1 MRRIPLIL
9 TLAAFAAALANTAAP
24 AGAAP
29 THSTTIAART
39 LQATRHAGP
48 RPKLASKQK
57 LAALPAPDVSVGT
70 SFGLE
75 PVR

>member
-24 AGAAP
+24 AAAAP

-39 LQATRHAGP
+39 LQTSPHAGP
-48 RPKLASKQK
+48 HIQPALKQK
-57 LAALPAPDVSVGT
+57 VAALPDSDAGVGH

-75 PVR
+75 PVQ